1 MNRKVPNNHRNSKDC
16 QPAREY
22 SGAQELVNNIPY
34 IAMTVLGAAIFVVGF
49 VDPARGWI
57 AASAYV
63 TYSVMG
69 AIWIMT
75 FVCPHCQRWNTG
87 SCPCGYGRFAARLG
101 KKKDSDHFKEKFKK
115 HIPVIVPL
123 WFVPI
128 LFGAGLVVRSF
139 SWPLLV
145 LLVVFA
151 LEAFIV
157 LPLFSKKRGCAECP
171 QRDSCPWM
179 GRKRQ

>member
-1 MNRKVPNNHRNSKDC
+1 MNEKVSNNKDYR
-16 QPAREY
+16 PLHEY
-22 SGAQELVNNIPY
+22 SCAQEFVNNVPY

-49 VDPARGWI
+49 ENPGWGWI

-69 AIWIMT
+69 AIWIMI
-75 FVCPHCQRWNTG
+75 FLCPYCPRWKTR
-87 SCPCGYGRFAARLG
+87 SCPCGYGRIAAKLRG
-101 KKKDSDHFKEKFKK
+101 QKDSGHFKEKFKK

-123 WFVPI
+123 WFVPV
-128 LFGAGLVVRSF
+128 LVGALLAVRSF

-151 LEAFIV
+151 VDAFIV
-157 LPLFSKKRGCAECP
+157 LPWFSKKHGCANCP

-179 GRKRQ
+179 GCKGE